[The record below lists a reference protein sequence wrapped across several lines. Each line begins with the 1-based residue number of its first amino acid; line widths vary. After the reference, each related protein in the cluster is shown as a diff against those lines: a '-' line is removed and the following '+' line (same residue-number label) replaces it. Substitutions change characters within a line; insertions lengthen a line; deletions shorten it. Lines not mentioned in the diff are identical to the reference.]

1 YPLAER
7 VGKLD
12 AGFQRNIAQRNKR
25 YDVRRAHARMLPHM
39 RVKIDQPRSRL
50 NRPESGLHN
59 RLRFPRKRYDR
70 AVVVM
75 IHLRIEQ
82 INAFSPNRRDD
93 RLDNFRTPAFAEIGY
108 TLDKRHQATPSIL
121 WLIVYKRRR
130 RPWLARPALNVR
142 LVGQSAK
149 KVLID
154 HAPIISLMH

>member
-1 YPLAER
+1 
-7 VGKLD
+7 
-12 AGFQRNIAQRNKR
+12 
-25 YDVRRAHARMLPHM
+25 
-39 RVKIDQPRSRL
+39 
-50 NRPESGLHN
+50 
-59 RLRFPRKRYDR
+59 
-70 AVVVM
+70 
-75 IHLRIEQ
+75 
-82 INAFSPNRRDD
+82 PNRRDD

-154 HAPIISLMH
+154 HAPIISLMHRGILGRVNCIAPATITDFAQCRATFGTAHGTPHARYAEQMIFLGVDFHP